1 MAYFDVTATNGEK
14 AIINGND
21 VNKVIDDGTYRTI
34 YQGSNTNT
42 YQVTDTLATLLT
54 DLKG

>member
-1 MAYFDVTATNGEK
+1 MAYFEVTATNGEK

-42 YQVTDTLATLLT
+42 YQVTDTLASLLT